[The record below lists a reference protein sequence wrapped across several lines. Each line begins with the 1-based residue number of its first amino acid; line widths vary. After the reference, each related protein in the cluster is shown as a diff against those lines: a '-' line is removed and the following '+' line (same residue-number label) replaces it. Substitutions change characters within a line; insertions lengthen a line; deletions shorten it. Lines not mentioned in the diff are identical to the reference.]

1 MEPDNTTDQR
11 SLTFGEQ
18 AVGLTFNHGEGEIHD
33 HIQTIKAE
41 CATAIDTLNNL
52 RSNTGDAEQKRMYS
66 VAITELQTAQ
76 MWGVKAVTWGGT
88 N

>member
-1 MEPDNTTDQR
+1 MDSGKNSQQR
-11 SLTFGEQ
+11 ELTFGEK
-18 AVGLTFNHGEGEIHD
+18 AVGLTFNPSNNYAVA
-33 HIQTIKAE
+33 QIKME

-52 RSNTGDAEQKRMYS
+52 REANPSPEVKRMAS

-76 MWGVKAVTWGGT
+76 MWGVKAATWT